1 MKRLVQVNNKQME
14 ILHRGHAGTPVLIF
28 TGMGNSFEEW
38 HEIAEGLCESGQVVM
53 FHRPGLGASEIGS
66 GTRSTFHAAEEA
78 YRLLHILEI
87 EEPVVLVG
95 HSYGGLCAQHF
106 AKLFPEKVKALVLV
120 DSTSVDFR
128 KLDALELPFMDENG
142 SDQDWL
148 KECSRYAEMD
158 EHELKKVFTPHLDDN
173 QKRLPRS
180 IQANLVAFQ
189 QSPGLY
195 KAMKS
200 ETESWHKDALAIKD
214 LGRLEGMPLTV
225 LGRDAEYAVQ
235 IGAGGG
241 MPREE
246 LELLESAWQALIT
259 EQAVLSNKS
268 SLQFARGSGHSIH
281 LDRPDAVL
289 SAIRRFL

>member
-14 ILHRGHAGTPVLIF
+14 ILHRGQAGTPVLIF

-38 HEIAEGLCESGQVVM
+38 HEISEALCESGQVVM

-78 YRLLHILEI
+78 YRLLHTLEI

-120 DSTSVDFR
+120 DSTSVDFQ
-128 KLDALELPFMDENG
+128 KLDALDLPVMDEND

-158 EHELKKVFTPHLDDN
+158 EHELKKAITPLLDDN
-173 QKRLPRS
+173 QKRLPQS

-189 QSPGLY
+189 QKPGLY
-195 KAMKS
+195 KAMQS
-200 ETESWHKDALAIKD
+200 ETESWYDDALAIKG
-214 LGRLEGMPLTV
+214 LGSLGELPLTV
-225 LGRDAEYAVQ
+225 LGRDAEHAVQ
-235 IGAGGG
+235 VGVREG
-241 MPREE
+241 MPVEE

-259 EQAVLSNKS
+259 EQAALSNKS
-268 SLQFARGSGHSIH
+268 SVQFAQGSGHSIH

-289 SAIRRFL
+289 AAIRRFL